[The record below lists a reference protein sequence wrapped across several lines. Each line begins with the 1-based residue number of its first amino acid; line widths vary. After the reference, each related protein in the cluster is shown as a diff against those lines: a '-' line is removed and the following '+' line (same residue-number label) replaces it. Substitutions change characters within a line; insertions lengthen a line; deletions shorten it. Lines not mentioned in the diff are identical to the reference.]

1 MRKLLSTA
9 FALGMVNIVAIASPD
24 AFTSVGIVVD
34 ESNEPVTG
42 ATVSTAG
49 GKALG
54 VTDIDGKFKVQVP
67 DGTDNLT
74 VTFIGYKPLT
84 LSATQN
90 VGTVAMEIESQ
101 MLADVVV
108 TQSLARTRETP
119 DALSQINAAEIDFKL
134 GNQEFPEVLKT
145 TPGVWTTK
153 EGGGFGD
160 AKTNMRGFKSE
171 NVAVVINGIPINDM
185 EWGGVYWSNWAG

>member
-1 MRKLLSTA
+1 M
-9 FALGMVNIVAIASPD
+9 
-24 AFTSVGIVVD
+24 
-34 ESNEPVTG
+34 
-42 ATVSTAG
+42 
-49 GKALG
+49 
-54 VTDIDGKFKVQVP
+54 P
-67 DGTDNLT
+67 DGTSGLT

-84 LSATQN
+84 VDARQN
-90 VGTVAMEIESQ
+90 VGTIAMEVESQ

-119 DALSQINAAEIDFKL
+119 VAISQINAADIDFKL

-185 EWGGVYWSNWAG
+185 EWGGVY

>member
-1 MRKLLSTA
+1 MRKLLS
-9 FALGMVNIVAIASPD
+9 ALIALWLANIVALAAPG
-24 AFTSVGIVVD
+24 AFTSVGVVID
-34 ESNEPVTG
+34 EADEPVTG
-42 ATVSTAG
+42 ATVSVAG

-67 DGTDNLT
+67 DGAGKLT
-74 VTFIGYKPLT
+74 FTFIGYKPLT
-84 LSATQN
+84 VPARPN
-90 VGTVAMEIESQ
+90 VGTVVMEVESQ

-119 DALSQINAAEIDFKL
+119 VALSQINAADIDFKL

-153 EGGGFGD
+153 DGGGFGD
-160 AKTNMRGFKSE
+160 AQTNMRGFKSP

-185 EWGGVYWSNWAG
+185 E